1 MVVLVLVVVEG
12 AKTKCGGGAGETRLW
27 RHREP
32 LVTRNS
38 PFFSC
43 ASLAGSGGNDKI
55 SEGKQVSTKVYLV
68 GGVYAPF
75 HFQKNSENRELCE
88 PAPLRNK

>member
-1 MVVLVLVVVEG
+1 MVVVLVVVEG

-68 GGVYAPF
+68 GGGL
-75 HFQKNSENRELCE
+75 R
-88 PAPLRNK
+88 PLSFPKEF